1 MSWALNPTRRNDLC
15 LELYEVLDGSGNYT
29 GEWLETSGI
38 SAVRVA
44 ASFTGGSPT
53 TRIEEGQF
61 DTSASGG
68 EPRAI
73 RSQVAPFAGNK
84 AYAQVD
90 LTCRYFR
97 LTVTGGSADES
108 FAATVRVV

>member
-1 MSWALNPTRRNDLC
+1 LNPTLRKDLC

-29 GEWLETSGI
+29 GEWLETSEI
-38 SAVRVA
+38 FTLRVA
-44 ASFTGGSPT
+44 ALFNGGSPT

-68 EPRAI
+68 EPRVI
-73 RSQVAPFAGNK
+73 RSRVVPFASNR
-84 AYAQVD
+84 AYVQID

-97 LTVTGGSADES
+97 LTITGGSAEES